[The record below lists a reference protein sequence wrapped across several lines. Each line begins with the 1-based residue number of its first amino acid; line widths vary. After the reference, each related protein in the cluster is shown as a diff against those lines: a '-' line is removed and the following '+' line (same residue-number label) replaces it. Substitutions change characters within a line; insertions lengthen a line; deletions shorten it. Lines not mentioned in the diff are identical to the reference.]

1 MLCVAFWILIQ
12 WYLEVQHSLSP
23 RFVFVADWLIW
34 LFFLGETVLLA
45 SLVRDRR
52 RYLGENWMNVA
63 IILAG
68 IPLFWNY
75 TPLAGMLRHL
85 RLLLMLTIVV
95 HLIPIVR
102 DVLKRNHLG
111 YTVVIALLITVVAGL
126 LISTVDPGI
135 KTPEEGIWYAWVTLT
150 TVGYGDVVPTST
162 AGRVIGGILIL
173 LGLVLFSL
181 IMANIAAFLVR
192 RDVEKL
198 DRREGELA
206 TCVKEIQAQL
216 ECIERL
222 FARHGL
228 SEVGKE
234 KGPQER
240 RVKRN

>member
-1 MLCVAFWILIQ
+1 M
-12 WYLEVQHSLSP
+12 
-23 RFVFVADWLIW
+23 
-34 LFFLGETVLLA
+34 
-45 SLVRDRR
+45 
-52 RYLGENWMNVA
+52 
-63 IILAG
+63 
-68 IPLFWNY
+68 
-75 TPLAGMLRHL
+75 
-85 RLLLMLTIVV
+85 
-95 HLIPIVR
+95 
-102 DVLKRNHLG
+102 
-111 YTVVIALLITVVAGL
+111 
-126 LISTVDPGI
+126 
-135 KTPEEGIWYAWVTLT
+135 
-150 TVGYGDVVPTST
+150 
-162 AGRVIGGILIL
+162 
-173 LGLVLFSL
+173 FSL